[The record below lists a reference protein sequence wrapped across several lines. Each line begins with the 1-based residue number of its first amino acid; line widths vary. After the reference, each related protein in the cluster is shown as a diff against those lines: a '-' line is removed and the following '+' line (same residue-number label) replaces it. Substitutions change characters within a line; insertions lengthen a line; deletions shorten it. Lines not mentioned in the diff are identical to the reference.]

1 MALAFLA
8 DEDFPGPVY
17 RALRAEGFD
26 VVRAQ
31 DIAIGRPDEE
41 VLAHATAEKR
51 VLLTR
56 DLGFGERIVRD
67 GLPARGVVLV
77 RLRGGGG
84 WPARSARM
92 IEALRSLGDAAEG
105 AITTID
111 WTAARSRKLT

>member
-26 VVRAQ
+26 
-31 DIAIGRPDEE
+31 
-41 VLAHATAEKR
+41 
-51 VLLTR
+51 LTR